1 MRLRTRPRAARRSR
15 AEPSVTVSFELDGER
30 FAITERLPY
39 TPVDLVALSFD
50 REVVLVPRGQKSVRT
65 LSVTAKSQLEDPV
78 EAAVQLQMGPG
89 ISAAAT
95 PSWITLTKE
104 QREARVL
111 VQATIDAG
119 EMTPTPA

>member
-1 MRLRTRPRAARRSR
+1 M
-15 AEPSVTVSFELDGER
+15 
-30 FAITERLPY
+30 
-39 TPVDLVALSFD
+39 
-50 REVVLVPRGQKSVRT
+50 RT

-95 PSWITLTKE
+95 PSRITLTKE

-119 EMTPTPA
+119 EMTPDAGAVGFGDGRVRLPLRLVDVIVPDGLQVGLVRGPEDTTERTLADLGIRS